1 MEQKAGT
8 GKQEKSPVAV
18 YGALAANLAIALAK
32 FIAGLTSGSSAMLS
46 EGIHSVVDTGN
57 ELLLLLG
64 LHRSKKPADEDHPFG
79 HGKELYF
86 WSLIVAVSIF
96 GVGGGMSLYEGISHL
111 EHPTEIRN
119 PLLNYVVL
127 GFAFIAEGIS
137 FSIARRELRKE
148 RWGKGESL
156 LLSLRSS
163 KDPSVY
169 TVIAEDFAA
178 LLGLTVAFLGVFLS
192 STLKEPWL
200 DGAASMLIGVILV
213 VVAGFLASE
222 CRGLLV
228 GESAD
233 LQVVRGVKR
242 LVEADPDVRQVQPPL
257 TMQLG
262 PNELLLN
269 LEVAFRAGI
278 PGEQIVACI
287 GRLEERIRKEYP
299 AISRIFIETAALR
312 REGK

>member
-1 MEQKAGT
+1 
-8 GKQEKSPVAV
+8 
-18 YGALAANLAIALAK
+18 
-32 FIAGLTSGSSAMLS
+32 
-46 EGIHSVVDTGN
+46 VVDTGN

-64 LHRSKKPADEDHPFG
+64 LYRSKKPPDEDHPFG

-111 EHPTEIRN
+111 EHPTAIRN
-119 PLLNYVVL
+119 PTLNYIVL

-148 RWGKGESL
+148 RRGKGESL
-156 LLSLRSS
+156 LLSLHTS
-163 KDPSVY
+163 KDPSIY

-178 LLGLTVAFLGVFLS
+178 LLGLTVAFVGIFLS
-192 STLKEPWL
+192 SVLKQPWL
-200 DGAASMLIGVILV
+200 DGAASMVIGLILV
-213 VVAGFLASE
+213 IVAGFLASE
-222 CRGLLV
+222 CRGLMV

-233 LQVVRGVKR
+233 LQVVRGVRR
-242 LVEADPDVRQVQPPL
+242 LVEADPDVRQVRPPL

-269 LEVAFRAGI
+269 LEVAFRPGI
-278 PGEQIVACI
+278 VGEQIVACI
-287 GRLEERIRKEYP
+287 GRLEERIRREYP
-299 AISRIFIETAALR
+299 EISRIFIETAALR
-312 REGK
+312 QEEKKAS